1 MNILKRIVPILSLP
15 LAFLMLVTGFS
26 FVSADKQKAREEE
39 LDAETAEDFEPVFR
53 FAVAS
58 DVHISAGDD
67 TTAKRLAKLFE
78 TAYRYSDSHPT
89 YQTLD
94 ALVLTGDNCDS
105 GSEAEYEI
113 LLGVI
118 NANIRP
124 DETQLITVMGN
135 HEFAQTGHEG
145 YVRYMGEELDKH
157 VVVKGFHFIGMS
169 PSPTDTWHTPL
180 QINWMSAQLR
190 KAAADDPEKP
200 IFTMQHGHVW
210 NTVYVS
216 RSWYTQM
223 SLPLHMV
230 YARYPQVIN
239 FSGHSHGPINNPL
252 DIWQNSYTQVGAGTL
267 NYFEMERDIGDNTV
281 PAGSRNAAQYLIVE
295 VDAENRVRIQPYNI
309 LTEDF
314 MRTPATTDGD
324 RQLIWQI
331 DDVCDPGSFAYTSAR
346 KKTDGAPWFEEGDA
360 VSVDAAA
367 AGSVTLSFPQ
377 AEDDVCVYG
386 YRILLKST
394 SNARNKIEK
403 EIYSE
408 YYFEPTPQRLSV
420 TIEGLTAGTEYEA
433 TVTPLNV
440 WLDKGEPIGCSFS
453 TPQE

>member
-135 HEFAQTGHEG
+135 HE
-145 YVRYMGEELDKH
+145 
-157 VVVKGFHFIGMS
+157 
-169 PSPTDTWHTPL
+169 
-180 QINWMSAQLR
+180 
-190 KAAADDPEKP
+190 
-200 IFTMQHGHVW
+200 
-210 NTVYVS
+210 
-216 RSWYTQM
+216 
-223 SLPLHMV
+223 
-230 YARYPQVIN
+230 
-239 FSGHSHGPINNPL
+239 
-252 DIWQNSYTQVGAGTL
+252 
-267 NYFEMERDIGDNTV
+267 
-281 PAGSRNAAQYLIVE
+281 
-295 VDAENRVRIQPYNI
+295 
-309 LTEDF
+309 
-314 MRTPATTDGD
+314 
-324 RQLIWQI
+324 
-331 DDVCDPGSFAYTSAR
+331 
-346 KKTDGAPWFEEGDA
+346 
-360 VSVDAAA
+360 
-367 AGSVTLSFPQ
+367 
-377 AEDDVCVYG
+377 
-386 YRILLKST
+386 
-394 SNARNKIEK
+394 
-403 EIYSE
+403 
-408 YYFEPTPQRLSV
+408 
-420 TIEGLTAGTEYEA
+420 
-433 TVTPLNV
+433 
-440 WLDKGEPIGCSFS
+440 
-453 TPQE
+453 